1 MMSDLKKEVKKY
13 YGGIASKVKQES
25 ESSCG
30 CSSASCCSSGNSEIY
45 DLEYLV
51 ELPKEAINVSLGC
64 ANPLVFG
71 ELKPGETVL
80 DLGSGGG
87 IDVLIASKYVGSTG
101 KVYGLDMTDEML
113 SLANAN
119 KQKMG
124 VENVEFLRGY
134 IEEIPLAKDE
144 IDVILS
150 NCVINLC
157 EDKEKALSEAYRV
170 LKPGGRLA
178 IADIVILKD
187 IPEKI
192 RKDAQMWVGC
202 IAGALPIE
210 EYKNTLLKVGFKDI
224 EINPIN
230 IYTKDTIEG
239 ILKNKNLQEVY
250 SKLDIEMVDSA
261 FAGALVKGIK

>member
-1 MMSDLKKEVKKY
+1 MSDVKKNVKKY
-13 YGGIASKVKQES
+13 YGGIASRVKQES
-25 ESSCG
+25 ESNCG
-30 CSSASCCSSGNSEIY
+30 CSTSCCDSGNSGIY
-45 DLEYLV
+45 ETGYLED
-51 ELPKEAINVSLGC
+51 LPKEAINASLGC

-71 ELKPGETVL
+71 ELKDGETVL

-87 IDVLIASKYVGSTG
+87 IDVLIASKYVGLTG
-101 KVYGLDMTDEML
+101 LVYGLDMTDEML
-113 SLANAN
+113 SLANTN

-124 VENVEFLRGY
+124 IENVKFLKGY
-134 IEEIPLAKDE
+134 IEEIPLDNNK

-192 RKDAQMWVGC
+192 KKDAAMWVGC

-210 EYKNTLLKVGFKDI
+210 EYKNILLKVGFKNID
-224 EINPIN
+224 INPIN
-230 IYTKDTIEG
+230 IYTKDIIQG
-239 ILKNKNLQEVY
+239 MLKNKNLQDVY
-250 SKLDIEMVDSA
+250 SKLDMQLLDGA